1 MWRRIL
7 FGLLLVVAGLAI
19 VFVLGPRVPVE
30 ASVTF
35 DPSAIGSDPAAYL
48 AKSES
53 AVPDIR
59 DGLEKE
65 IVWAYPASRAK
76 TPLSI
81 VYIHGFSASKGEI
94 RPMTD
99 KVAGAL
105 GANIYY
111 ARLTGHGRDGAAMAT
126 ASVNDWINDMA
137 EAMAIGR
144 TIGEKI
150 IIMGTSTGAGL
161 ATFSAVQDGLLEGVA
176 AMVLISP
183 NYAVQAAGSEI
194 LTMPWGEHLAN
205 MIVGPERGFT
215 PENELHGRFWTS
227 RYPTKS
233 LLPMAALTAGA
244 RDSAV
249 EKISIPAL
257 FVFSEGDKV
266 VRHDV
271 TREIAGRWGGPTELV
286 IVENTDDPYSHV
298 LAGDALSPSTTDMLA
313 ERTTAWIKSMAD

>member
-1 MWRRIL
+1 MWRKIL
-7 FGLLLVVAGLAI
+7 IGLLIVVAGLAV
-19 VFVLGPRVPVE
+19 VFLLGPRVPVDT
-30 ASVTF
+30 SITF
-35 DPSAIGSDPAAYL
+35 DPSKIGSDPVAYL
-48 AKSES
+48 AKSE
-53 AVPDIR
+53 AAIPDIR
-59 DGLEKE
+59 EGLEKE
-65 IVWAYPASRAK
+65 IIWAYPASRAK

-81 VYIHGFSASKGEI
+81 VYIHGFSASKGEV

-99 KVAGAL
+99 KVAEAL

-126 ASVNDWINDMA
+126 ASVNAWVNDMA

-144 TIGEKI
+144 AIGEKVI
-150 IIMGTSTGAGL
+150 VMGTSTGAGL
-161 ATFSAVQDGLLEGVA
+161 ATFSAGIDGLLDGVA

-183 NYAVQAAGSEI
+183 NYAVQAGGSEI

-205 MIVGPERGFT
+205 LVVGPERGFT

-227 RYPTKS
+227 SYPTKS

-244 RDSAV
+244 RDTAV
-249 EKISIPAL
+249 EKIGVPVL
-257 FVFSEGDKV
+257 FVFSDGDKV

-271 TREIAGRWGGPTELV
+271 TREIAERWGGPTELV

-298 LAGDALSPSTTDMLA
+298 IAGDALSPSTTDMLA
-313 ERTTAWIKSMAD
+313 ERTTAWIRSLTN

>member
-1 MWRRIL
+1 MWRKIL
-7 FGLLLVVAGLAI
+7 FGLLFVVAGLAV
-19 VFVLGPRVPVE
+19 VFILGPRVPVDT
-30 ASVTF
+30 SVTF
-35 DPSAIGSDPAAYL
+35 DPSVIGADPAAYL

-59 DGLEKE
+59 DGLDKE

-81 VYIHGFSASKGEI
+81 VYIHGFSASKGEV

-99 KVAGAL
+99 MVAEAL

-111 ARLTGHGRDGAAMAT
+111 SRLTGHGRDGAAMAT
-126 ASVNDWINDMA
+126 ASVNAWINDMA
-137 EAMAIGR
+137 EAMAIGKA
-144 TIGEKI
+144 IGEKVV
-150 IIMGTSTGAGL
+150 IMGTSTGAGL
-161 ATFSAVQDGLLEGVA
+161 ATYSARLNGLLDGAA

-183 NYAVQAAGSEI
+183 NYAVQAGGSEI

-205 MIVGPERGFT
+205 LVVGPERGFT

-244 RDSAV
+244 RDTAV

-271 TREIAGRWGGPTELV
+271 TRDIAGRWGGPTELV
-286 IVENTDDPYSHV
+286 IVEKTDDPYSHV
-298 LAGDALSPSTTDMLA
+298 IAGDALSPSTTDMLA
-313 ERTTAWIKSMAD
+313 KRTTAWIKSLAN

>member
-1 MWRRIL
+1 MWRKIL
-7 FGLLLVVAGLAI
+7 FGLLFVVAGLAV
-19 VFVLGPRVPVE
+19 VFILGPRVPVDT
-30 ASVTF
+30 SVTF

-53 AVPDIR
+53 AVPGIR
-59 DGLEKE
+59 EGLEKE

-76 TPLSI
+76 TPMSI
-81 VYIHGFSASKGEI
+81 VYIHGFSASKGEV

-99 KVAGAL
+99 KVAEAL

-111 ARLTGHGRDGAAMAT
+111 SRLTGHGRDGAAMGT
-126 ASVNDWINDMA
+126 ASVNAWINDMA
-137 EAMAIGR
+137 EAMAIGKA
-144 TIGEKI
+144 IGEKVV
-150 IIMGTSTGAGL
+150 IMGTSTGAGL
-161 ATFSAVQDGLLEGVA
+161 ATYSARLDGLLDGAA

-183 NYAVQAAGSEI
+183 NYAVQAGGSEI

-205 MIVGPERGFT
+205 LIVGSERGFT

-244 RDSAV
+244 RDTAV

-266 VRHDV
+266 VRHDI
-271 TREIAGRWGGPTELV
+271 TRDIAGRWGGATELL
-286 IVENTDDPYSHV
+286 IVEKTDDPYSHV
-298 LAGDALSPSTTDMLA
+298 IAGDALSPSTTDMLA
-313 ERTTAWIKSMAD
+313 ERTTAWIKSLAN